1 VTTPPSPDQLSRT
14 IYDALH
20 SLAERLLV
28 EQRRNHTLQP
38 TALVHEA
45 YLRLQRLDGELWG
58 ERARFFAVAGKAMR
72 SVLVD
77 HARRRGAQKRG
88 GGASAVQTVFEDTPS
103 GSDPVDV
110 LDLEE
115 ALVDLEKI
123 DEGLVR
129 VVELLFFAG
138 LTAAEAAGVLGISER
153 TVKRDWRTARTWLK
167 ARLDSGAS
175 GT

>member
-1 VTTPPSPDQLSRT
+1 MTTPPSPEQLSRT
-14 IYDALH
+14 IYAELH

-28 EQRRNHTLQP
+28 EQRKNHTLQP

-45 YLRLQRLDGELWG
+45 YLRLQRLDGALWS
-58 ERARFFAVAGKAMR
+58 ERGRFFAVAGKAMR

-77 HARRRGAQKRG
+77 HARRRSALKRG
-88 GGASAVQTVFEDTPS
+88 GGARSVQTVFEETPS
-103 GSDPVDV
+103 ESDPVDV

-115 ALVDLEKI
+115 ALLDLEKI
-123 DEGLVR
+123 DAGLVR

-138 LTAAEAAGVLGISER
+138 LTAAEAAEILGVSER

-167 ARLDSGAS
+167 ARLDDAGSGA
-175 GT
+175 